1 MFTFHC
7 KSGDIQV
14 EKADVVKY
22 GELLKDI
29 ASETDELAVDFEK
42 SDMEIVLHFAY
53 TVYYSSAYG
62 TIVHPPCTL
71 YHIFDFF
78 CMTKLTDP
86 TSYYE
91 VLSTMHAVELLI
103 SYTND
108 KTSPKYWMNSKLYCE
123 ILSSIR
129 DRIRYGIETI
139 FNITSR
145 DSIYGLLVKLGVDD
159 DNIILKMLNHY
170 DGGKAI
176 VDAIIADRQ
185 ILKIVTSDNETSKA
199 ITRYLCRY
207 VTIWGAIA
215 RELVRA
221 LKNKDESI
229 RGKVVLL
236 TIDEYKYT
244 FNVEMPGSD
253 EKFDVR
259 ISFSRK
265 EYDKCKVFAESL
277 YA

>member
-7 KSGDIQV
+7 KGGDVQV
-14 EKADVVKY
+14 EKADVVTY

-29 ASETDELAVDFEK
+29 ASETDELSVDFEK
-42 SDMEIVLHFAY
+42 SDMEIVLHFAH
-53 TVYYSSAYG
+53 TVYCSSAYG

-108 KTSPKYWMNSKLYCE
+108 KTSPKHWMNDKLYCE

-129 DRIRYGIETI
+129 DRIRYGIHSV

-145 DSIYGLLVKLGVDD
+145 DSIYGLLVKLGID
-159 DNIILKMLNHY
+159 DNNTILKMLNHY
-170 DGGKAI
+170 NGDKI
-176 VDAIIADRQ
+176 LVDDIIANRQ
-185 ILKIVTSDNETSKA
+185 ILKIVTSDDKTSKE
-199 ITRYLCRY
+199 ITRYLYRY
-207 VTIWGAIA
+207 VTIWGAIN
-215 RELVRA
+215 RELVCA
-221 LKNKDESI
+221 LENKDESI

-236 TIDEYKYT
+236 TINEHKYT
-244 FNVEMPGSD
+244 FNVEMPGSA
-253 EKFDVR
+253 EKFDTT

-265 EYDKCKVFAESL
+265 EYNRCKVFAESL